1 MVIFV
6 DTLHI
11 SIMNHTVDNISLLKA
26 IQNDDEV
33 SFDTLFRNYYPALV
47 AYANLFIELE
57 DSESIV
63 QDLMVWLWENRKSI
77 TIESSLSSYLFRST
91 YNRVLNAITKKEI
104 EKKAISNFYI
114 QQLEQIKDFDLFEL
128 RILIEKIEDAIK
140 ELPDNYREAF
150 IMHRFKDMTYKE
162 IANELAIS
170 PKTVDYR
177 IQHAL
182 KLLRVKLKDYIPLI
196 STVIPHLL

>member
-1 MVIFV
+1 
-6 DTLHI
+6 
-11 SIMNHTVDNISLLKA
+11 MNHTVDNISLLKA

-47 AYANLFIELE
+47 AYANQFIELE

-128 RILIEKIEDAIK
+128 RVLIEKIEDAIK

>member
-1 MVIFV
+1 
-6 DTLHI
+6 
-11 SIMNHTVDNISLLKA
+11 MNHTVDNISLLKA

-47 AYANLFIELE
+47 AYANQFIELE

-114 QQLEQIKDFDLFEL
+114 QQLEQIKDFDLFGL

-140 ELPDNYREAF
+140 ELPDNYRESF